1 MSTINAANPRID
13 QTVRIFDQFYNYSAN
28 VPADEYDAVLSYF
41 RSVFTTSEAAGN
53 FTSSLFRVAEQTNQ
67 SAMTLLQSFQHGG
80 QSAPE
85 ITILMAYYLN
95 SVRSPATLLGVLT
108 PTQPNFYAA
117 RNVRA

>member
-1 MSTINAANPRID
+1 MSTLNEVNPRID

-28 VPADEYDAVLSYF
+28 VPGEEYDAVLSYF
-41 RSVFTTSEAAGN
+41 SSVFTTKSAAEN
-53 FTSSLFRVAEQTNQ
+53 FASSLFRVAEETNQ
-67 SAMTLLQSFQHGG
+67 SAMALLETFQQGG

-85 ITILMAYYLN
+85 ITMLLAYYLN

-108 PTQPNFYAA
+108 PTQPNFYSA

>member
-1 MSTINAANPRID
+1 MPTVNEVNPSID

-28 VPADEYDAVLSYF
+28 VPAEEYDAVVSYF
-41 RSVFTTSEAAGN
+41 RSVFTTALAAEN
-53 FTSSLFRVAEQTNQ
+53 FTSSLFRVAEETNQ
-67 SAMTLLQSFQHGG
+67 NALTLLKTFQEGG

-85 ITILMAYYLN
+85 ITVLMAYYLN
-95 SVRSPATLLGVLT
+95 SIRSPATLLGVLT